1 MCIHVHGGEKLVQDI
16 HPIDVDFWP
25 SNKQCAIY
33 YKTLQHSARTHGD
46 GIVDLRD
53 GPNLG
58 SEGCWKEP
66 SLILIRT
73 LVSHKDSQSDDMVE
87 LSRFFPHEDVLDSVA
102 PCCSYQEGWESYEV
116 CSSRIYNYI
125 YPLVN

>member
-16 HPIDVDFWP
+16 HPIDVDSWP

-46 GIVDLRD
+46 GIADLRE
-53 GPNLG
+53 GPNLD

-73 LVSHKDSQSDDMVE
+73 PVTHKDSQSDDMVE
-87 LSRFFPHEDVLDSVA
+87 LSRFFPPEDALYIQLLHVA
-102 PCCSYQEGWESYEV
+102 PIRRDGSPMKYVVPEYII
-116 CSSRIYNYI
+116 IYNIYI
-125 YPLVN
+125 